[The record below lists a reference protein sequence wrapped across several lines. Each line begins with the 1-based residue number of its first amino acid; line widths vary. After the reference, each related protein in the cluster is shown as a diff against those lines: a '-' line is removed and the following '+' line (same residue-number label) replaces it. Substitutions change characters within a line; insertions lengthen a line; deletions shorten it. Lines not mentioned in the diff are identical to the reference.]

1 MDGRRT
7 GRSKPRG
14 GPSAPGLLLMV
25 EHWCLCSPLLG
36 PRSRA
41 PGHDRE
47 MDAIARPPDKLR
59 PHHTE
64 SRGPSRAPRMPHVTL
79 ANNNNN
85 NITAV
90 SIHIMHGWRPYMYTP
105 IYTTNSTY
113 NTPVHNNPA
122 LALCATHRGNCRR
135 EYGVNNVYPR
145 PRCVF
150 TLYSTLFCDREYGV
164 NTSPCSRLQFL
175 AETFCDGY

>member
-1 MDGRRT
+1 MDGRHT

-79 ANNNNN
+79 ANNNN
-85 NITAV
+85 ITAV
-90 SIHIMHGWRPYMYTP
+90 SIHIMHGWRPYTYTP
-105 IYTTNSTY
+105 ILQTVHTTHLYIT
-113 NTPVHNNPA
+113 
-122 LALCATHRGNCRR
+122 
-135 EYGVNNVYPR
+135 
-145 PRCVF
+145 
-150 TLYSTLFCDREYGV
+150 TLPSPSAPLIAKIAGV
-164 NTSPCSRLQFL
+164 NTASITCIHALGAYSRCIQPSF
-175 AETFCDGY
+175 ATVNMA

>member
-1 MDGRRT
+1 MAGSPPPRPAAVRPRRV
-7 GRSKPRG
+7 RSGSRG
-14 GPSAPGLLLMV
+14 DRV
-25 EHWCLCSPLLG
+25 
-36 PRSRA
+36 RSNEI
-41 PGHDRE
+41 DK
-47 MDAIARPPDKLR
+47 PDKLR

-135 EYGVNNVYPR
+135 EYGVNVYSHPWTDSGR
-145 PRCVF
+145 YRSQCIFLSNSRHIQPPSF
-150 TLYSTLFCDREYGV
+150 PREYGV
-164 NTSPCSRLQFL
+164 NEVVFTPSAPARWTKGRYPDVRGL
-175 AETFCDGY
+175 A

>member
-1 MDGRRT
+1 
-7 GRSKPRG
+7 
-14 GPSAPGLLLMV
+14 
-25 EHWCLCSPLLG
+25 
-36 PRSRA
+36 
-41 PGHDRE
+41 
-47 MDAIARPPDKLR
+47 
-59 PHHTE
+59 
-64 SRGPSRAPRMPHVTL
+64 MPHVTL

-90 SIHIMHGWRPYMYTP
+90 SIHIMHGWRPYTYTP

-122 LALCATHRGNCRR
+122 LALCATHRENCRR
-135 EYGVNNVYPR
+135 EYGVNNVYSR

-164 NTSPCSRLQFL
+164 NTSLVRACSFWQKLSAMGTNL
-175 AETFCDGY
+175 N